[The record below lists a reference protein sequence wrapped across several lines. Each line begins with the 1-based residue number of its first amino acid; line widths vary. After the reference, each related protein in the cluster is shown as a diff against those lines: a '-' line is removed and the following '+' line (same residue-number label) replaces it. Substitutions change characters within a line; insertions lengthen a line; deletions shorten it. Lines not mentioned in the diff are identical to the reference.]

1 MLCYMTDDEV
11 VKILDQDMYPK
22 EGQIGR
28 LNAILLKWKREPQTI
43 LERASLF
50 QLEQSQNT
58 DALDR
63 LMTKIGTVEM
73 RNKIEEAM
81 RKNPELFIKFD
92 EEDGW
97 NIFPINLIGLMDR
110 KGWRHVLV
118 HQGYIFGSDEEFNNE
133 KSLEE
138 NGIWGSETKAT
149 YLAPIDSL
157 STPPNYAFEEQ
168 TTQKRKVVL
177 YINAD
182 ILAQHRSVW
191 IDPEQFFEHQDLENV
206 TSDAFWVSGGIPAE
220 AIIYISETLDQNIL

>member
-1 MLCYMTDDEV
+1 MLCYMTDNEV

-28 LNAILLKWKREPQTI
+28 LNAILLKWKREPLSVQ
-43 LERASLF
+43 ERAQ
-50 QLEQSQNT
+50 QLQVEQSQNT
-58 DALDR
+58 DALDQLKAR
-63 LMTKIGTVEM
+63 IGIPKMQVKIQ
-73 RNKIEEAM
+73 EAM
-81 RKNPELFIKFD
+81 RKNPELFIQFD
-92 EEDGW
+92 DESGW
-97 NIFPINLIGLMDR
+97 TIFPIDLISLLNR

-118 HQGYIFGSDEEFNNE
+118 HQGYIFGDNEEFNNE

-138 NGIWGSETKAT
+138 DGIWGSETKAT
-149 YLAPIDSL
+149 YFAPIDSL

-191 IDPEQFFEHQDLENV
+191 IDPEQFFEHQDPENV

-220 AIIYISETLDQNIL
+220 AIIYISETLDQGIL